1 MALKDR
7 DKTRPRRL
15 VRLGI
20 IRLGY
25 KEKRKRKD
33 GSEYEFPVQA
43 DHFVLTD
50 AHELTKVYGEQP
62 RELDVNRPHTR
73 GGEPSIERVTRL

>member
-7 DKTRPRRL
+7 DRTRPRRL

-50 AHELTKVYGEQP
+50 AQDVAEFYGEQP
-62 RELDVNRPHTR
+62 RELDVILPFPDVYRN
-73 GGEPSIERVTRL
+73 

>member
-7 DKTRPRRL
+7 DKSRPRRL
-15 VRLGI
+15 ARLGI

-33 GSEYEFPVQA
+33 GSEYEFPRQ
-43 DHFVLTD
+43 
-50 AHELTKVYGEQP
+50 
-62 RELDVNRPHTR
+62 
-73 GGEPSIERVTRL
+73 